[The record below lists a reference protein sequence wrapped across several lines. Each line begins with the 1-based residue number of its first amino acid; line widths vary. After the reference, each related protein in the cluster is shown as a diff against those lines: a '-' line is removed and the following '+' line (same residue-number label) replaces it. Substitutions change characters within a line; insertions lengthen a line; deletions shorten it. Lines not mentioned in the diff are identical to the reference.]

1 MRRVPALA
9 VCLLL
14 LNANLGLTQSPQ
26 QVERLAALGQVW
38 GFLKYHHPGIAIGTI
53 NWDSALV
60 AVVPKVKAASTNDE
74 YHATIQSLL
83 DAAGAV
89 RSCGGRCGKN
99 APDSLRKNVDHRWL
113 TQSKTLSA
121 GIVQQLTQVLENR
134 HQGAGRYVT
143 FANTAMFQMDTA
155 FSAPEYPGEET
166 RLLAL
171 FRFWNAAHYYFP
183 YMYVNGGDW
192 NAVLPEFIPRLIG
205 AKDAEEY
212 HLTVLELTTR
222 LHDAHVSAN
231 SPVITRLLGGRFP
244 AFEARG
250 IEGKIVVWKLA
261 RGATNDGRGLQVGD
275 VITKIN
281 GEAVEARRRVLAKYV
296 AAGNPS
302 VFERKLVTT
311 VMRGH
316 EDSAT
321 YEVERGGRS
330 LTVRAAQLP
339 TPTGPATR
347 PDYPVAELVKV
358 LPNSNIGYIHMGDI
372 NPAQVDS
379 AFAIVKNTEGIV
391 MDVRNYPR
399 GTMYAFAMFF
409 NPTARPFVLFTAVDR
424 TYPGQVTW
432 TPALMAGRAGGNGDH
447 YRGRVAILIDE
458 RTQSHAEFSV
468 MALRTSPQNMVIGS
482 QTAGADGNITPF
494 MLPGGI
500 RTLFTGLGVYYPD
513 GKATQRIGIVPDI
526 EIRPTL
532 SGVRAGKDEVL
543 ERALEYIRTGR

>member
-1 MRRVPALA
+1 MRRIPALA

-14 LNANLGLTQSPQ
+14 LNATLGLTQSPQ

-38 GFLKYHHPGIAIGTI
+38 GFLKYHHPGVAIGTI

-60 AVVPKVKAASTNDE
+60 AVVPKVKAASSSDE
-74 YHATIQSLL
+74 YNATIQLLL

-89 RSCGGRCGKN
+89 RPCGARCGKN
-99 APDSLRKNVDHRWL
+99 AADSLRKNVDHRWL

-134 HQGAGRYVT
+134 HQLASRYVT
-143 FANTAMFQMDTA
+143 FGNTAMFQADTA
-155 FSAPEYPGEET
+155 FNTPEYPAEGA

-171 FRFWNAAHYYFP
+171 FRFWNAARYYFP
-183 YMYVNGGDW
+183 YMYVNGSDW
-192 NAVLPEFIPRLIG
+192 NAVLPEFIPRLIA

-222 LHDAHVSAN
+222 LHDAHVNAN
-231 SPVITRLLGGRFP
+231 SPVITRVLGGRAP
-244 AFEARG
+244 GFETRG

-261 RGATNDGRGLQVGD
+261 RGATSDSRGLQIGD
-275 VITKIN
+275 VITKVN
-281 GEAVEARRRVLAKYV
+281 GEAVESRRRDLAKYV

-302 VFERKLVTT
+302 VFERKLVAL
-311 VMRGH
+311 VMRGR

-330 LTVRAAQLP
+330 LAVRSAMAP
-339 TPTGPATR
+339 APSGPATR
-347 PDYPVAELVKV
+347 LDFPVAELAKV
-358 LPNSNIGYIHMGDI
+358 LPNSNIGYINMGDI

-379 AFAIVKNTEGIV
+379 ALAIVKNTEGIV

-399 GTMYAFAMFF
+399 GTMYFFAMFF
-409 NPTARPFVLFTAVDR
+409 NPTARPFVIFTAVDR

-432 TPALMAGRAGGNGDH
+432 TPPLMAGRAYGNEDY
-447 YRGRVAILIDE
+447 YRGRVAILMDE
-458 RTQSHAEFSV
+458 RTISHAEFSV
-468 MALRTSPQNMVIGS
+468 MALRTSPQNKVIGS
-482 QTAGADGNITPF
+482 QTAGADGNVTAF

-500 RTLFTGLGVYYPD
+500 RTFFTGLGVYYPD